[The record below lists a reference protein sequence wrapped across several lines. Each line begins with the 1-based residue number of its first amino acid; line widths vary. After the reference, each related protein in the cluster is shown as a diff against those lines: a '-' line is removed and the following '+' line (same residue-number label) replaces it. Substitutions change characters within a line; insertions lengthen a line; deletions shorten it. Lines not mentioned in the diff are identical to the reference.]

1 MKRENLKF
9 MLQNF
14 SNISVKLEDC
24 FKHFG
29 TGKSTFYLG
38 YEGQKIE
45 NTFETFK
52 KYSLERKEKKA
63 LSEFICIL
71 HNFSNI

>member
-52 KYSLERKEKKA
+52 KYSLD
-63 LSEFICIL
+63 
-71 HNFSNI
+71 